1 MIIAIQILNNRNFRR
16 IHSEENK
23 RKIRKMIKI
32 TAVVIVKVMMKK
44 IKIKKGIQILT
55 KIKDKTIPVNRI
67 YRNERS

>member
-16 IHSEENK
+16 IHREENK